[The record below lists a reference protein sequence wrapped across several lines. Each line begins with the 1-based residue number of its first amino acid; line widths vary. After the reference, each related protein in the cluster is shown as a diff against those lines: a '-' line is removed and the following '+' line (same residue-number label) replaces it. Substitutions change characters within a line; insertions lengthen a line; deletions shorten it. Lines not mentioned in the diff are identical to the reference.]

1 MSMREGTCSSCGAT
15 EVYYAL
21 DGLKPG
27 RGVFGGVSLR
37 GTVMNTPTDVYICVA
52 CGYIAQYVQRGDS
65 SLKTVAKKWRR
76 VSGPKDGA

>member
-1 MSMREGTCSSCGAT
+1 
-15 EVYYAL
+15 
-21 DGLKPG
+21 
-27 RGVFGGVSLR
+27 
-37 GTVMNTPTDVYICVA
+37 MNTPTDVYICVA